1 MLARFSLKTRIN
13 LVIAAILLV
22 ITLIGSGLVIR
33 HVRESVAGETRS
45 ALQLA
50 REMVEASHLQG
61 PLPDEQAA
69 AWRAMLERL
78 GQLRHVRL
86 FILRDG
92 TPLPPSPSR
101 PPPDVPVWFARL
113 VEPPPAI
120 LEQAIPTRQ
129 GGVLRVRLVADPAD
143 EIAEA
148 WEETQ
153 LFLGLILFLAGGCFL
168 AVYQVLGRAFQP
180 VEAVLTGLV
189 ALEREAYDHRLPDF
203 PQPEW
208 NRIARAFNHCAEVLQ
223 QTRHDNRSLTR
234 QLLKVEEEER
244 RALARELHDELGQ
257 TLSGIKMLAQSIRN
271 NPQAEAAER
280 AAGLIAA
287 QVDHLFALL
296 RAMIHRLRPLM
307 LDDLG
312 LCAALDALTD
322 GWRQK
327 HAGIAIDLRCD
338 PAVER
343 LAAEHQIHVYRIV
356 QEALTNAFRHAR
368 PRQIAIRLE
377 PRQDWLRI
385 EIRDDGAGA
394 EPSRLQQRGYGL
406 RGMRERA
413 ESLGGRFQVTT
424 APGAGFTLTILL
436 PFEEE
441 EAHDHPCHAGG

>member
-1 MLARFSLKTRIN
+1 MFTRLNLKTRIN
-13 LVIAAILLV
+13 LVIAAILLI
-22 ITLIGSGLVIR
+22 ITFIGSALVIR
-33 HVRESVAGETRS
+33 HVRDSVAEETRS

-50 REMVEASHLQG
+50 WEMVEASHLQG

-86 FILRDG
+86 FIFQDG
-92 TPLPPSPSR
+92 APLPPPLSR
-101 PPPDVPVWFARL
+101 PPSDVPAWFARL
-113 VEPPPAI
+113 VQPPPAI
-120 LEQAIPTRQ
+120 LEQAISTRQ
-129 GGVLRVRLVADPAD
+129 GRVLRVRLVADPAD

-180 VEAVLTGLV
+180 VETVLTGLV

-203 PQPEW
+203 PEPEW

-223 QTRHDNRSLTR
+223 QTRRDNRSLTR

-271 NPQAEAAER
+271 NPKTEAAER

-322 GWRQK
+322 GWRQQ
-327 HAGIAIDLRCD
+327 HADIAIDLRCD
-338 PAVER
+338 PFVER
-343 LAAEHQIHVYRIV
+343 LPAEHQIHVYRIV
-356 QEALTNAFRHAR
+356 QEALTNAFRHAQ
-368 PRQIAIRLE
+368 PRKIAIRLE
-377 PRQDWLRI
+377 PHQNWLRI
-385 EIRDDGAGA
+385 AIRDDGAGA
-394 EPSRLQQRGYGL
+394 EPSRLRQRGYGL

-413 ESLGGRFQVTT
+413 ESLGGRLQVTT

-441 EAHDHPCHAGG
+441 ARDHPCHAGG

>member
-1 MLARFSLKTRIN
+1 MLARFSLKARIN

-33 HVRESVAGETRS
+33 HVRDSVAEETRS
-45 ALQLA
+45 ALHLA
-50 REMVEASHLQG
+50 WEMVEASHLQG

-86 FILRDG
+86 FMLQDG
-92 TPLPPSPSR
+92 TPLPPPPSR
-101 PPPDVPVWFARL
+101 PLTDVPVWFACL
-113 VEPPPAI
+113 VQPPPAI
-120 LEQAIPTRQ
+120 MEQTIPTRQ
-129 GGVLRVRLVADPAD
+129 GRVLRVRLVADPAD

-189 ALEREAYDHRLPDF
+189 ALERETYDHRLPDF

-208 NRIARAFNHCAEVLQ
+208 NRIARAFNHCASVLQ
-223 QTRHDNRSLTR
+223 QTRRDNRSLTR

-244 RALARELHDELGQ
+244 RTLARELHDELGQ

-271 NPQAEAAER
+271 NPQGETAER

-287 QVDHLFALL
+287 QVDHLFAVL

-338 PAVER
+338 PTVER
-343 LAAEHQIHVYRIV
+343 LPAEHQIHVYRIV

-406 RGMRERA
+406 RGMCERA
-413 ESLGGRFQVTT
+413 ESLGGRFQIAT
-424 APGAGFTLTILL
+424 APGRGFTLTILL
-436 PFEEE
+436 PFEE
-441 EAHDHPCHAGG
+441 D